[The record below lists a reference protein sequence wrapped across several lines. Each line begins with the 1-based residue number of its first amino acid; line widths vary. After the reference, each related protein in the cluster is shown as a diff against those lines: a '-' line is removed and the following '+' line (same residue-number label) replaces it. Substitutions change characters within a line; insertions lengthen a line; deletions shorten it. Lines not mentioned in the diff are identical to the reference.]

1 MRISSVHSQT
11 NRKNEEVWKQTGFQ
25 KNSCSFF
32 FSFLFFLHQW
42 LGGTASVLTG
52 KILLIF
58 VELTQ
63 INRLSQ
69 SVVRVSCSTGVSQS
83 CFFYA
88 PRCRTSRCWWG
99 ITREMWSD
107 FILRNNIHK
116 YASVSTERQT
126 LKDLS
131 AVVGS
136 SLKGMRVLDR
146 QLAFLH
152 KAKNW

>member
-1 MRISSVHSQT
+1 MAVAAALEDVDRLLGNIIKFPSWLSAKKALRLKNVEMRISSVHSQT

-88 PRCRTSRCWWG
+88 PRCRTSRC
-99 ITREMWSD
+99 
-107 FILRNNIHK
+107 
-116 YASVSTERQT
+116 
-126 LKDLS
+126 
-131 AVVGS
+131 
-136 SLKGMRVLDR
+136 
-146 QLAFLH
+146 
-152 KAKNW
+152 